1 MTVGGE
7 CSGTAV
13 LGGELM
19 MNAMPDCFA
28 GTGRRQGF
36 NMPTF
41 SSRTMD
47 ERKCSTWNSVEKVI
61 DSLVACTEATQQNRR
76 NV

>member
-47 ERKCSTWNSVEKVI
+47 ERKCSTGNSV
-61 DSLVACTEATQQNRR
+61 
-76 NV
+76 

>member
-36 NMPTF
+36 NMPHF
-41 SSRTMD
+41 FKSHHGR
-47 ERKCSTWNSVEKVI
+47 EKVQHREFCLE
-61 DSLVACTEATQQNRR
+61 SNRLTRCLYRGNATE
-76 NV
+76 